1 MTDAQHWS
9 RRGLLLS
16 AAVTGVTAAVSGT
29 AQADSGSTAA
39 AKLDIALIGG
49 TVVDGTGRA
58 RYIADVGIKDGTIAR
73 IGDLSYASAS
83 VKIDA
88 TGLVVAP
95 GFIDLHTHPSPSDL
109 PVAEGALRQG
119 VTTALLNP
127 DGFEEYPIAELSSV
141 EDAGLGHNVGA
152 YVAFD
157 AAWRGAVGERDRRAT
172 QDEIRAM
179 KGFVVS
185 GLRDGAWGVALGLDY
200 MPQHNS
206 DTDEVI
212 KILSAARHWRTNTPS
227 HIRNEDKD
235 VVDAVAE
242 HLRIGERAG
251 LVPIITHHKIMH
263 VCWGQS
269 RKTLALL
276 DQTNARGTYAAM
288 DQYPYPAAMT
298 DLTWIVPR
306 SVLDGGR
313 DAYLERFA
321 DPELRPRIAQQ
332 IEELLRI
339 KVGEAKNVSLVD
351 EQRTLADVATEM
363 GVSPGEATMRIIE
376 KEKDWTSTIY
386 TFGDEA
392 DIERIMQHPLVAVA
406 SDGGTT
412 TDATTHP
419 RHYGTNPRVLGRYVR
434 ERGVIDLET
443 AVRKMTGLPATLIG
457 MVDRGYI
464 AEGMAADVTVFD
476 PDTIVDRATFDKPK
490 QYAQGV
496 EHVIINGKLALTH
509 GRLTDAR
516 AGKVLRRDGN
526 MISRR
531 ETGSD
536 RVRASANG
544 RLVPLQQTSGWRHA
558 QISFHARGHDGDTTG
573 HLVLNS
579 PDHHITFAGTR
590 LGKLQVADGWAS
602 ITGRGRI
609 AGQDEERSF
618 VLIVDD
624 KDPFEDGKTVVTVK
638 IAGGYAIKGAL

>member
-1 MTDAQHWS
+1 MTDAPHWS

-16 AAVTGVTAAVSGT
+16 AAATGVTAAVSGT
-29 AQADSGSTAA
+29 AQASSGSAA
-39 AKLDIALIGG
+39 AAQLDIVLTGG
-49 TVVDGTGRA
+49 TVIDGTGRA
-58 RYIADVGIKDGTIAR
+58 RYLADVGIKDGTIAR

-83 VKIDA
+83 KRIDA

-95 GFIDLHTHPSPSDL
+95 GFIDLHTHPTPSDL

-127 DGFEEYPIAELSSV
+127 DGFEEFPISKLSSV
-141 EDAGLGHNVGA
+141 EDAGLGQNVGA
-152 YVAFD
+152 YAAFD
-157 AAWRGAVGERDRRAT
+157 GAWSRAVGEKDRRAT
-172 QDEIRAM
+172 QAEIAAM
-179 KGFVVS
+179 QQFVTD
-185 GLRDGAWGVALGLDY
+185 GLRGGAWGVSLGLDY

-212 KILSAARHWRTNTPS
+212 KVLSAARDWRTNTPN
-227 HIRNEDKD
+227 HIRNEDID

-242 HLRIGERAG
+242 HLRIGEHAG

-263 VCWGQS
+263 ARWGKSHQ
-269 RKTLALL
+269 TLALL

-298 DLTWIVPR
+298 NLEWIVPR
-306 SVLDGGR
+306 TVLDGGR
-313 DAYLERFA
+313 SEYLKRFA
-321 DPELRPRIAQQ
+321 DSMQRPTIAQE
-332 IEELLRI
+332 IEEIIRV

-351 EQRTLADVATEM
+351 QQRTLADAAKEM
-363 GVSPGEATMRIIE
+363 NVSPGEATMRIIE
-376 KEKDWTSTIY
+376 KEEGWTSTIY
-386 TFGDEA
+386 MFGDEA
-392 DIERIMQHPLVAVA
+392 DIERIMRHPLVAVA

-412 TDATTHP
+412 TDPTTHP

-464 AEGMAADVTVFD
+464 AEGMAADLTVFD
-476 PDTIVDRATFDKPK
+476 PDTIIDRATFEKPK

-496 EHVIINGKLALTH
+496 EHVIINGTLALIH
-509 GRLTDAR
+509 GKLTNAR
-516 AGKVLRRDGN
+516 AGKVLRREGN

-536 RVRASANG
+536 TVRASTNG
-544 RLVPLQQTSGWRHA
+544 RLVPLQQTSAWRFA
-558 QISFHARGHDGDTTG
+558 QISFHARSHDGDTTG

-579 PDHHITFAGTR
+579 PDHHLTFTSTR
-590 LGKLQVADGWAS
+590 LGKLQVADDWAS

-609 AGQDEERSF
+609 AGQDDERSF
-618 VLIVDD
+618 VVIVDD
-624 KDPFEDGKTVVTVK
+624 KDPLEDGKTVVTVK
-638 IAGGYAIKGAL
+638 VAGGYSIKGAL